1 MESIFVLAL
10 EFTGNLHGTFMDLS
24 QAVAVWN
31 AFNTVILNV
40 FVGRILFVLDGQ
52 EIGQNS
58 VVLMDKCAKTAWG
71 TWWGYCSSSLA
82 AGSQMS
88 ELLAPELL
96 QFLVQYLK

>member
-71 TWWGYCSSSLA
+71 T
-82 AGSQMS
+82 
-88 ELLAPELL
+88 
-96 QFLVQYLK
+96 